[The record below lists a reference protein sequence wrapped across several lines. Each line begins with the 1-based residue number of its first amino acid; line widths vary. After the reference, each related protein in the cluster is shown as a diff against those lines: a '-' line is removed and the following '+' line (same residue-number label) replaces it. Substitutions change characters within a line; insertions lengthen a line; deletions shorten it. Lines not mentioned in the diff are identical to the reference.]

1 MRFSARARIRS
12 DVTLMADKLR
22 PLLTSRS
29 GATAIEYGLIAAL
42 IVLVLIP
49 LHTAIGSSVVGF
61 FMAVATGL

>member
-1 MRFSARARIRS
+1 MRFSARARIRPG
-12 DVTLMADKLR
+12 VMLIAAKLR

-29 GATAIEYGLIAAL
+29 GATALEYGLICAL

-49 LHTAIGSSVVGF
+49 LHTAIGSSVVNF